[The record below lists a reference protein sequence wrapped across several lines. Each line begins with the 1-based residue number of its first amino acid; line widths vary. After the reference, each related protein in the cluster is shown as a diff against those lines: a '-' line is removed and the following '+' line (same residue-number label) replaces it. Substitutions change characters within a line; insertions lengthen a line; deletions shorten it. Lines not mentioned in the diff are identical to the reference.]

1 MRSRLL
7 PTLFALLPAVV
18 LASPAHAAAVLRPD
32 GSVDWTKYHNSDD
45 AETLLREIV
54 AKYPD
59 IAKMY
64 SIGRSFKGKELW
76 LLELSNRKTKPAEDK
91 PGYYIDGGVHSC
103 ELTGA
108 EQVLYLA
115 WYFSSKYGQEP
126 AVTRLLDTRVL
137 YLRPKFNPDG
147 ADYCLTHPDSL
158 RSTVRPWDDDGDGQ
172 ADEDPAEDL
181 DGDGAITQMRVKSA
195 NGTHKISSDDP
206 RLMVERRLGE
216 SGGEYYLLLSEGI
229 DNDGDGQFNEDGVG
243 GIDMNR
249 NFPRTWGLPYE
260 QSGAGPFP
268 LSEPETRATLDF
280 LVAHPNVT
288 GIVHN
293 HTAGGFLY
301 RLPSTNPA
309 SDHEADDLELVKMF
323 GNEYTRVTGHEVHD
337 SYVGEGSSRHGTLI
351 SWGYFD
357 YGVIGWVPE
366 HWGGFGKDYDGD
378 KRVSERERLRWN
390 DEELGGTGFTPWK
403 EYTHPQLGKLEIG
416 GWKRKFTQQNPP
428 PKMLEKEIAMKVP
441 WFVYIAN
448 SAPLLRLTDAR
459 ATALGGGLFRV
470 EAVVE
475 NDGYLPTNITERAIK
490 AELAKPVRARLKPK
504 NAEVADGKA
513 VQLLG
518 NIPGTRALRSGGF
531 GGGGGGGPAAN
542 RREVSWVVRAK
553 TADASVEVEIQSEKG
568 GTERRTLALK

>member
-1 MRSRLL
+1 
-7 PTLFALLPAVV
+7 
-18 LASPAHAAAVLRPD
+18 VLRPD

-115 WYFSSKYGQEP
+115 WYFSNKYGQEP

-206 RLMVERRLGE
+206 RLMLERRLGE

-357 YGVIGWVPE
+357 YWRDRLGARALG
-366 HWGGFGKDYDGD
+366 
-378 KRVSERERLRWN
+378 RVRQGLRRRQARERARAAALERRGAGRHRLHAV
-390 DEELGGTGFTPWK
+390 EGV
-403 EYTHPQLGKLEIG
+403 HPPAAGQARDRRLEAQVHAAEP
-416 GWKRKFTQQNPP
+416 TA
-428 PKMLEKEIAMKVP
+428 E
-441 WFVYIAN
+441 
-448 SAPLLRLTDAR
+448 DAR
-459 ATALGGGLFRV
+459 ERDRDEG
-470 EAVVE
+470 AVVRLHRE
-475 NDGYLPTNITERAIK
+475 QRAAAAPDRRKGDGPRRRAV
-490 AELAKPVRARLKPK
+490 PSSR
-504 NAEVADGKA
+504 
-513 VQLLG
+513 
-518 NIPGTRALRSGGF
+518 RSS
-531 GGGGGGGPAAN
+531 
-542 RREVSWVVRAK
+542 RT
-553 TADASVEVEIQSEKG
+553 TA
-568 GTERRTLALK
+568 TCRRTSPSAQSRPSWRSPCARA